1 MFSKTCQFSME
12 LPHGIL
18 HFPSHPFDVDVIL
31 AINDI
36 RLEEKYTFTYW
47 VILYYWILINTA

>member
-1 MFSKTCQFSME
+1 MAF
-12 LPHGIL
+12 L

-47 VILYYWILINTA
+47 VMLYYWILINTA